1 MGAVT
6 SLVNIPH
13 VLLKSEPK
21 SGRTTKHE
29 NRFIADAAPSARE
42 KEGRSKKEK
51 EAALFLFLPGDF
63 GTEGKKEER
72 EVERG

>member
-1 MGAVT
+1 MT

-29 NRFIADAAPSARE
+29 NRFIAGAAPSARE
-42 KEGRSKKEK
+42 EGRSKKEK

-63 GTEGKKEER
+63 GTEGKKEVR
-72 EVERG
+72 EGERG

>member
-1 MGAVT
+1 MT

-13 VLLKSEPK
+13 VLLKSERA

-29 NRFIADAAPSARE
+29 NRFIAGAALSARE

-63 GTEGKKEER
+63 GTEGKKEVR
-72 EVERG
+72 EGERG